1 MVKLTTP
8 EQLLSYREKLQA
20 VREHDKPCI
29 KICGG
34 TGCRANRGLE
44 VANVFRNILKKKQL
58 DQKVDIRITGCHGFC
73 EQGPLVVLLPQG
85 ILYVSVTPEDVE
97 QIDQGTFVG
106 VIEAISH
113 LIGLYYEHI
122 ISQVFQSIDEEK
134 FQSEVDTMYE
144 EMSAEMSILAEPPE

>member
-1 MVKLTTP
+1 MLTIVT
-8 EQLLSYREKLQA
+8 EASNK
-20 VREHDKPCI
+20 
-29 KICGG
+29 
-34 TGCRANRGLE
+34 TLE
-44 VANVFRNILKKKQL
+44 LLKKVRDRLGIKAEIRVDNDDEEVSYVYFDEWL
-58 DQKVDIRITGCHGFC
+58 SIAVYYDVYEEKSIAHKKSKRLCFGVDIWKTYPATYH
-73 EQGPLVVLLPQG
+73 E
-85 ILYVSVTPEDVE
+85 PEDVE